1 MSSIADQLVAQL
13 KEHFDSLPEVAFTE
27 TSVRISHSDAK
38 NLIDSIREITE
49 SLGILSAIWHQN
61 RIISPA
67 SRETLEQLLEKCANA
82 IFLSPEAAKLQQLL
96 DQLSS

>member
-1 MSSIADQLVAQL
+1 MSNIIDQLVAQL
-13 KEHFDSLPEVAFTE
+13 KEHFDNLPEVAFTE
-27 TSVRISHSDAK
+27 TSVNVSDSDTKA
-38 NLIDSIREITE
+38 LIDSIREITE
-49 SLGILSAIWHQN
+49 SLGILSAVWHHSSS
-61 RIISPA
+61 ISPA